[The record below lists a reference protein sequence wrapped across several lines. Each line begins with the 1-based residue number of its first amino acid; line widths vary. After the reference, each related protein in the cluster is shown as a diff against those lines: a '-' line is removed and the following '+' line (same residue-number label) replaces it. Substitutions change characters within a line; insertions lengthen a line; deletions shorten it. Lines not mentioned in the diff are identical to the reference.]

1 MKDANKRLVVATCLT
16 SGVSNKSKV
25 AMLDA
30 EDCSAG
36 GGEGSKCA
44 MGEDDCGYETDQKLI
59 CGEADMTGAKM
70 TDEQTKAMKDA
81 GASDD
86 DVTKAEEAMQALG
99 KVSVCVKSAD
109 CDSSSAKW
117 KEAEDQGISLSCSA
131 KALAGAMAAAF
142 TVAAT
147 M

>member
-1 MKDANKRLVVATCLT
+1 MKFAVIALIAVVA
-16 SGVSNKSKV
+16 
-25 AMLDA
+25 A
-30 EDCSAG
+30 EDEAAAV
-36 GGEGSKCA
+36 EGAKCT
-44 MGEDDCGYETDQKLI
+44 MGSDDCDYEKDQKLI

-81 GASDD
+81 GADD
-86 DVTKAEEAMQALG
+86 AAITAAEEAMQALG

-117 KEAEDQGISLSCSA
+117 KEAEDQGISLACSA

-142 TVAAT
+142 TVA
-147 M
+147 